1 MAKDIKNIITLFF
14 ITLLFTY
21 TYFNVS
27 YLYAPPNGYFII
39 DKIHVNFWLIY
50 SGILLFILLLIL
62 KTFDFSK
69 ELQILLT
76 YVMLYLCSIRAY
88 STLHFIG
95 FFGTDSA
102 SFVGLTEFW
111 LLHDRIDLGKV
122 YYGDNPGFFILGK
135 IFVTITKIEILTYT
149 KFIGI
154 LLITLVYLIFKL
166 NVIYYI
172 RLKYLENCNHQR
184 LFNLLIPLVIVLTYF
199 ILAVPFTVNF
209 QYAPQTFSLV
219 LLLYLFTNIHV
230 LLAGKKD
237 IRRLLIMIILYIG
250 VQISHPFMFIFSI
263 STVTVLFLIKIIF
276 KSKTLLSINIVR
288 NLDLKKFL
296 VIMIMISLV
305 HIIYQTVVL
314 KRKIIE
320 ILDILFDIFV
330 FKIPTK
336 YIERLFVPVFPYF
349 EKSYFYIAV
358 IHSITWVIVAST
370 LALFIL
376 KALLCKCSKDFEL
389 ALIVGSLIA
398 SLPFTF
404 ILLLQEL
411 MPRAGQIIL
420 FGSLLLAIRGI
431 VNINQGHRIRI
442 SYYAVKILMVTLVIS
457 SFLSLIRYSWYA
469 QPPHLSP
476 VDLILSDIFKYYMDY
491 VGYDSNRRLLLWSSL
506 NFYHNFKHYGLY
518 PKTYSPIML
527 LSSSLNVNSV
537 SNFDILCSNM
547 LQFELIKYFGRP
559 LNLNELYLEH
569 NVILS
574 ISNNI

>member
-184 LFNLLIPLVIVLTYF
+184 LFNLLIPLVIVLTY
-199 ILAVPFTVNF
+199 
-209 QYAPQTFSLV
+209 
-219 LLLYLFTNIHV
+219 
-230 LLAGKKD
+230 
-237 IRRLLIMIILYIG
+237 
-250 VQISHPFMFIFSI
+250 
-263 STVTVLFLIKIIF
+263 
-276 KSKTLLSINIVR
+276 
-288 NLDLKKFL
+288 
-296 VIMIMISLV
+296 
-305 HIIYQTVVL
+305 
-314 KRKIIE
+314 
-320 ILDILFDIFV
+320 
-330 FKIPTK
+330 
-336 YIERLFVPVFPYF
+336 
-349 EKSYFYIAV
+349 
-358 IHSITWVIVAST
+358 
-370 LALFIL
+370 
-376 KALLCKCSKDFEL
+376 
-389 ALIVGSLIA
+389 
-398 SLPFTF
+398 
-404 ILLLQEL
+404 
-411 MPRAGQIIL
+411 
-420 FGSLLLAIRGI
+420 
-431 VNINQGHRIRI
+431 
-442 SYYAVKILMVTLVIS
+442 
-457 SFLSLIRYSWYA
+457 
-469 QPPHLSP
+469 
-476 VDLILSDIFKYYMDY
+476 
-491 VGYDSNRRLLLWSSL
+491 
-506 NFYHNFKHYGLY
+506 
-518 PKTYSPIML
+518 
-527 LSSSLNVNSV
+527 
-537 SNFDILCSNM
+537 
-547 LQFELIKYFGRP
+547 
-559 LNLNELYLEH
+559 
-569 NVILS
+569 
-574 ISNNI
+574 